1 MDCVW
6 SYPSGNYVYSSPAV
20 ANGVV
25 YVGSYDN
32 NLYALNATTGAE
44 LWQFTTGHLVESS
57 PAVANGVLYVGSDDN
72 HIYAFSETNN
82 SAQAPGRPDPATP
95 RPNLGLG
102 K

>member
-44 LWQFTTGHLVESS
+44 LWQFTTGHLLESS

-82 SAQAPGRPDPATP
+82 SAQAPGRPDPATL

>member
-1 MDCVW
+1 
-6 SYPSGNYVYSSPAV
+6 
-20 ANGVV
+20 
-25 YVGSYDN
+25 
-32 NLYALNATTGAE
+32 
-44 LWQFTTGHLVESS
+44 VESS